1 MKKTIIFSLIIFFFF
16 FFPVF
21 AENNEISLEIYLRD
35 DIKAGKAFDLY
46 LSTEC
51 TQNIADKRIS
61 ISYDKNALELKNIS
75 LENKDENDI
84 FYFNDNIGQADIIC
98 IDDENKDIILR
109 FRPID
114 DSTNYTFEAFIYE
127 ACDSDGNY
135 INSNNIYRFSLNVG
149 ENDEITET
157 QTVSENKDIS
167 RHNSNEN
174 QSKTISSEKEISEKS
189 EGVYRIVHTENDNNN
204 QNNFLLFGGTVIA
217 VSLLSV
223 FIYKKGF
230 QNGKSSEKKSE

>member
-1 MKKTIIFSLIIFFFF
+1 MKKTIIFSLIIFFIYSL
-16 FFPVF
+16 PVF

>member
-1 MKKTIIFSLIIFFFF
+1 MKKTLIFSLIIFFIYSFT
-16 FFPVF
+16 VS
-21 AENNEISLEIYLRD
+21 AQNNEISIEIYLRD
-35 DIKAGKAFDLY
+35 DIKAGKAFNLY

-51 TQNIADKRIS
+51 TKNIADKRIS
-61 ISYDKNALELKNIS
+61 VSYDANALELKNIS
-75 LENKDENDI
+75 LENKDDNDI
-84 FYFNDNIGQADIIC
+84 FYFNDNMGQADIIC

-114 DSTNYTFEAFIYE
+114 DSTNYTFEVFVYE
-127 ACDSDGNY
+127 ACDIDGNY
-135 INSNNIYRFSLNVG
+135 INADNIYRFSLNVG

-167 RHNSNEN
+167 RHNSKEDKN
-174 QSKTISSEKEISEKS
+174 KAVSSENESSEKS
-189 EGVYRIVHTENDNNN
+189 EGVYHIVHTENDDNG
-204 QNNFLLFGGTVIA
+204 QNNYLIFGGAVIA

-230 QNGKSSEKKSE
+230 QHGKSSEKKSE

>member
-1 MKKTIIFSLIIFFFF
+1 MKKTIIFSLIIFFIYSL
-16 FFPVF
+16 PVF

-167 RHNSNEN
+167 RHNSKEDKN
-174 QSKTISSEKEISEKS
+174 KAVSSENESSEKS
-189 EGVYRIVHTENDNNN
+189 EGVYHIVHAENDDNG
-204 QNNFLLFGGTVIA
+204 QNNFLIFGGAVIA

>member
-1 MKKTIIFSLIIFFFF
+1 MKKTIIFSLIIFFIYSL
-16 FFPVF
+16 PVF

-75 LENKDENDI
+75 LENKDDNDI

-149 ENDEITET
+149 ENGEITET

-167 RHNSNEN
+167 SHNSKEDK
-174 QSKTISSEKEISEKS
+174 SKAVSSENESSEKS
-189 EGVYRIVHTENDNNN
+189 EGVYHIVHAENDDNG
-204 QNNFLLFGGTVIA
+204 QNNFLIFGGAVIA

>member
-1 MKKTIIFSLIIFFFF
+1 MKKTIIFSLIIFFIYSLT
-16 FFPVF
+16 VS
-21 AENNEISLEIYLRD
+21 AQNNEISLEIYLRD